1 MIIPVLL
8 KIDLKAL
15 KGVTEHWR
23 GVGGITLFVTRGV
36 KPFSMALLACL
47 SIGELS

>member
-15 KGVTEHWR
+15 KGVNEHWR
-23 GVGGITLFVTRGV
+23 VVGATLFITRGV
-36 KPFSMALLACL
+36 KPFSMALLAWL
-47 SIGELS
+47 FIGELS